1 MDSDATIPRTR
12 LAESPIPSVPGVDD
26 TRPVTPPP
34 LPPGAG
40 SVWQHPAVYAG
51 TPRRHPWE
59 IPVLVIAVLLT
70 IGVYAVVLLLVALGY
85 LSEYF
90 LVPLLLPF
98 MVFLGRGIGYASVQ
112 ANAVQITPT
121 QFPEAFT
128 MVVEAAARYGME
140 YVPDAYVMAGNGQIN
155 AFASGHGFRRFVV
168 VYSDL
173 FEVGGRAR
181 SPEALEFV
189 IGHEVGHIAAGH
201 VSYWRQLFSSFIM
214 NIPILGSLLSRAQE
228 YTADNYG
235 YYTRPDGAASTIG
248 LLASGKYMLSA
259 VDFDQFADRAV
270 HQRGFFIVVANA
282 LSSHPILTWRAAALR
297 DRTRS
302 GSILLRPRT
311 FVRGT
316 GSGNV
321 VHIPAPLPPSRL
333 APGSLPNKLS
343 ETSIY

>member
-1 MDSDATIPRTR
+1 MDSDAPIPRSR
-12 LAESPIPSVPGVDD
+12 LAASPIPSVPGVDD
-26 TRPVTPPP
+26 TAPAAVTPPP
-34 LPPGAG
+34 GPT
-40 SVWQHPAVYAG
+40 SVWQQPALYAG
-51 TPRRHPWE
+51 APRRHPWE
-59 IPVLVIAVLLT
+59 IPVLVLAVLLAV
-70 IGVYAVVLLLVALGY
+70 GVYVVILALISIGLVTEYLLI
-85 LSEYF
+85 
-90 LVPLLLPF
+90 PLALPF
-98 MVFLGRGIGYASVQ
+98 LIFLGRGIGYASIR

-140 YVPDAYVMAGNGQIN
+140 YVPDAYVMSGNGQIN

-201 VSYWRQLFSSFIM
+201 VSYWRQLFSSVIM

-235 YYTRPDGAASTIG
+235 YYTRPDGAAPAIG
-248 LLASGKYMLSA
+248 VLSSGKYLLSA
-259 VDFDQFADRAV
+259 IDFDQFADRAT
-270 HQRGFFIVVANA
+270 HEKGFFVVLVNA
-282 LSSHPILTWRAAALR
+282 LSSHPVLTWRAAALR

-302 GSILLRPRT
+302 GAILLRPRV

-321 VHIPAPLPPSRL
+321 VPVPAPLPPSQV
-333 APGSLPNKLS
+333 APGSMPNKLS
-343 ETSIY
+343 DTGTY